1 MLGERSMPS
10 SNFLHIAGW
19 NVDVMSGAHVAISD
33 FEAEVLI
40 LWSNKREG
48 TLFLMT
54 GEPILCYFADLQSS
68 FS

>member
-54 GEPILCYFADLQSS
+54 STDRMDSQLEGGYFI
-68 FS
+68 